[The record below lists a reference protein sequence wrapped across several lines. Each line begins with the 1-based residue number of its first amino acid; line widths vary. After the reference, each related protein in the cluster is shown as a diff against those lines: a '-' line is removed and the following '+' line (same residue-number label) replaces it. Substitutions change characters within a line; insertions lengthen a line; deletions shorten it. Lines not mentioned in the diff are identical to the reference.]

1 MFVEKFYPTVYIS
14 CIYLLWPAKV
24 SGALSVAVCTQDLL
38 KKVPIFFITSTIVWS
53 QVKQQGEN
61 TALPSNRDLDCP
73 VIQNWSKDLPSMAPP
88 IRTRPSF
95 PHSQSFPTGSFHK
108 PLIILQKKADRMKT
122 AITEEN

>member
-53 QVKQQGEN
+53 QVKQQGGN
-61 TALPSNRDLDCP
+61 RALPINKKLD
-73 VIQNWSKDLPSMAPP
+73 
-88 IRTRPSF
+88 
-95 PHSQSFPTGSFHK
+95 
-108 PLIILQKKADRMKT
+108 
-122 AITEEN
+122 